1 MKNPELLTKRFEK
14 NIAGVLNCFDR
25 LVLFGTYQPICY
37 PQAMSWQVHA
47 AEVKLIDYEKRF
59 ANKLRL
65 EMTARVKAIATQEG
79 IPIKHVYAS
88 VRKEAFVSD
97 ILALRGDAPGIVC
110 ILSAMESCR
119 CFKVRKN
126 HKSGYLELQ
135 WKPGKCLHYYVY
147 LMDPEY
153 GLCYLRIPTWAP
165 FRLQF
170 YFNGHDWLQR
180 RMAKEAI
187 TYRKADNCFVHIS
200 DFQRA
205 QSIVDTFNV
214 KALHRRL
221 NQLAA
226 RFVAVHGRW
235 GQGLHWSIYQA
246 EWATDVVFK
255 SSRILPGLYDE
266 MVRTAAIEIK
276 CADIYGFL
284 GRRLSEKSASQVSN
298 RLQTLIE
305 GTRIKHS
312 LGKTSIKMYDKQARV
327 LRIETTTSDVSF
339 FKHHREVRH
348 RDGTREMKHAPVRK
362 TIYSLGAVAEQ
373 MQACNKRYLSFI
385 SQWRDHSRER
395 TDLRKITGSVKDDK
409 QRSYRGVNFF
419 QSDDLTFML
428 AILCGEYQIAGFSN
442 RALQHHLAGW
452 HPQKIGRVLKRF
464 RVLRLIKRVGRTYK
478 YYLSSLGKKV
488 LVAALQLKER
498 VILPTMAI
506 A

>member
-1 MKNPELLTKRFEK
+1 
-14 NIAGVLNCFDR
+14 
-25 LVLFGTYQPICY
+25 
-37 PQAMSWQVHA
+37 MSWQLHTA
-47 AEVKLIDYEKRF
+47 GVKLVDYEKQF

-65 EMTARVKAIATQEG
+65 EMTDRIKSIATQEG
-79 IPIKHVYAS
+79 IPIQHVYAS
-88 VRKEAFVSD
+88 VRKEALVSE
-97 ILALRGDAPGIVC
+97 ILSARGDAPGIVC
-110 ILSAMESCR
+110 ILSAMEGCR
-119 CFKVRKN
+119 CFKVCKN
-126 HKSGYLELQ
+126 HKSGYLQLQ
-135 WKPGKCLHYYVY
+135 WKPGKCLHYYIY

-170 YFNGHDWLQR
+170 YFNGHDWIER
-180 RMAKEAI
+180 RMAQEAI
-187 TYRKADNCFVHIS
+187 TFRKADNCFLHVS
-200 DFQRA
+200 DFQKA
-205 QSIVDTFNV
+205 QHIVDTFDV
-214 KALHRRL
+214 KSLHQRL

-226 RFVAVHGRW
+226 RFVAVHDRW

-255 SSRILPGLYDE
+255 SSRILPVLYE
-266 MVRTAAIEIK
+266 ELVRTAVIEIK
-276 CADIYGFL
+276 CTDIYGFL
-284 GRRLSEKSASQVSN
+284 GRRLSVNSAPQVSK

-312 LGKTSIKMYDKQARV
+312 LDKTSIKMYDKQARV
-327 LRIETTTSDVSF
+327 LRIETTTNDVSF
-339 FKHHREVRH
+339 FKHHREVKH
-348 RDGTREMKHAPVRK
+348 RDGTRQMKHASVRK

-385 SQWRDHSRER
+385 SQWRDHSRQR
-395 TDLRKITGSVKDDK
+395 TDLRKITDSVKDDK

-419 QSDDLTFML
+419 QSDDLSFLL
-428 AILCGEYQIAGFSN
+428 AILRGENQITGFTN
-442 RALQHHLAGW
+442 RSLQPHLSGW
-452 HPQKIGRVLKRF
+452 NSQKIGRVVKRF
-464 RVLRLIKRVGRTYK
+464 RVLRLVKRVGRTYK

>member
-1 MKNPELLTKRFEK
+1 MKNAELLTKRFEK

-37 PQAMSWQVHA
+37 PQAMSWQLHEA
-47 AEVKLIDYEKRF
+47 GIQLIDYENKF

-65 EMTARVKAIATQEG
+65 EMTARIKAIASREN
-79 IPIKHVYAS
+79 IAIKQVYAS
-88 VRKEAFVSD
+88 VRKETLVSE
-97 ILALRGDAPGIVC
+97 ILSTRGDAPGIVC

-147 LMDPEY
+147 LMDPDY

-180 RMAKEAI
+180 RMAAAGI
-187 TYRKADNCFVHIS
+187 TYRKADNCFVHVS

-205 QSIVDTFNV
+205 QSIVDSFDVNC
-214 KALHRRL
+214 LHRRL
-221 NQLAA
+221 DQLAA
-226 RFVAVHGRW
+226 RLVAVHGRW

-255 SSRILPGLYDE
+255 SSRILPVLYE
-266 MVRTAAIEIK
+266 ELVRTAAIEIK

-284 GRRLSEKSASQVSN
+284 GRRLSDKSASQVSN

-312 LGKTSIKMYDKQARV
+312 LGKNSIKMYDKQARV
-327 LRIETTTSDVSF
+327 LRIETTSNDVSF
-339 FKHHREVRH
+339 FKKKRDVKQRE
-348 RDGTREMKHAPVRK
+348 GTPEIKKDPVRK
-362 TIYSLGAVAEQ
+362 TKYTRGAEAEK
-373 MQACNKRYLSFI
+373 MQAC
-385 SQWRDHSRER
+385 
-395 TDLRKITGSVKDDK
+395 
-409 QRSYRGVNFF
+409 
-419 QSDDLTFML
+419 
-428 AILCGEYQIAGFSN
+428 
-442 RALQHHLAGW
+442 
-452 HPQKIGRVLKRF
+452 
-464 RVLRLIKRVGRTYK
+464 
-478 YYLSSLGKKV
+478 
-488 LVAALQLKER
+488 
-498 VILPTMAI
+498 
-506 A
+506 

>member
-14 NIAGVLNCFDR
+14 NISGVLSCFDR

-37 PQAMSWQVHA
+37 PNAMSWQVHTA
-47 AEVKLIDYEKRF
+47 GIKLVDYEKRF

-65 EMTARVKAIATQEG
+65 EMIDRIKAIATEEG
-79 IPIKHVYAS
+79 IRIEHVYAS
-88 VRKEAFVSD
+88 VRKEAFVSE
-97 ILALRGDAPGIVC
+97 ILSTRGDAPGIVC

-119 CFKVRKN
+119 CFKVCKN

-170 YFNGHDWLQR
+170 YFNGHDCLER
-180 RMAKEAI
+180 RMTAEGIKF
-187 TYRKADNCFVHIS
+187 RKADNCFVHVS

-205 QSIVDTFNV
+205 QHIADTLDA
-214 KALHRRL
+214 KSLHQRL
-221 NQLAA
+221 DQLAS
-226 RFVAVHGRW
+226 RFVAVHDRW

-255 SSRILPGLYDE
+255 SSRILPVLYE
-266 MVRTAAIEIK
+266 ELVRTAAIEIK
-276 CADIYGFL
+276 CTDIYGFL
-284 GRRLSEKSASQVSN
+284 GRRLSAKSASEVST

-312 LGKTSIKMYDKQARV
+312 LDKTSIKMYDKQARV
-327 LRIETTTSDVSF
+327 LRIETTTNDVSF
-339 FKHHREVRH
+339 FKHHREVKR
-348 RDGTREMKHAPVRK
+348 RDGTRQMKYASVKK
-362 TIYSLGAVAEQ
+362 TIYSLGAVAEL

-395 TDLRKITGSVKDDK
+395 TDLRKITDSVKDDK
-409 QRSYRGVNFF
+409 DRSYRGVNFF
-419 QSDDLTFML
+419 QSNDLSFLL
-428 AILCGEYQIAGFSN
+428 AIMRGEYQISGFTN
-442 RALQHHLAGW
+442 RSLQPHLAGW
-452 HPQKIGRVLKRF
+452 NSQKIGRVLKRF

-478 YYLSSLGKKV
+478 YYLSSMGKKV